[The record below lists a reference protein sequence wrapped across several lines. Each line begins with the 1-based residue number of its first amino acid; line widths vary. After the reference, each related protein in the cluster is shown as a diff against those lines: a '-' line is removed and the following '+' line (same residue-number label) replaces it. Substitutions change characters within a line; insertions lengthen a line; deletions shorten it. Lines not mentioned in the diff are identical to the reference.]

1 LPKKIVINFKLADR
15 SHKFKEMVDTLKK
28 LLIFSCLCMFIQNPE
43 AAETLLN
50 EFPWSYMLLW
60 NFVKTEECDCLSA
73 SAKEMINE
81 GKPERIIN

>member
-1 LPKKIVINFKLADR
+1 
-15 SHKFKEMVDTLKK
+15 
-28 LLIFSCLCMFIQNPE
+28 MFIQNPE

-60 NFVKTEECDCLSA
+60 NFVKTEEWDCLSA